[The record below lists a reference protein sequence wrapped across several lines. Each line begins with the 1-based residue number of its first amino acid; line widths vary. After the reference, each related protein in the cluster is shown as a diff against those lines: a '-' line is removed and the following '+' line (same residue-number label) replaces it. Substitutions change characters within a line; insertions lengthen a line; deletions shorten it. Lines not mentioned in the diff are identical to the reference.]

1 LNFGSADALNYLTD
15 TATGVLI
22 GDYECASEVSGI
34 QFNDQLKQVAT
45 SHHSCLPEA
54 AGSHVGTFSSNQI
67 QKNTLIYIFFLLL
80 ADSWCRK
87 HRSALA
93 TYF

>member
-1 LNFGSADALNYLTD
+1 M
-15 TATGVLI
+15 LI

-34 QFNDQLKQVAT
+34 QFNADLKQVAT

-54 AGSHVGTFSSNQI
+54 AAAAAAATHVRGDFFEQSNL
-67 QKNTLIYIFFLLL
+67 KALKTLMIYISSLLST
-80 ADSWCRK
+80 DSWCRK

-93 TYF
+93 TDF